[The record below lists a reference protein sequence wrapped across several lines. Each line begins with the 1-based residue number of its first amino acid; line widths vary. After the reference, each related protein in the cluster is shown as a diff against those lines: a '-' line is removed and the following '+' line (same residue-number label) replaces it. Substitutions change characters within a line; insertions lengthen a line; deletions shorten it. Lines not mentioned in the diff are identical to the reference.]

1 MNVLAIMIPLGL
13 ALLGIA
19 VWAFVWAVR
28 HGQLENLEQEGMRI
42 LLDDDE
48 QVVRSHGAV
57 PGTGERGAPS
67 AEQAEQKV
75 ESDP

>member
-1 MNVLAIMIPLGL
+1 MNVLVIMIPLGL
-13 ALLGIA
+13 GLLAIA

-48 QVVRSHGAV
+48 QVVRTHDR
-57 PGTGERGAPS
+57 PHDEDAPAAAADAKS
-67 AEQAEQKV
+67 GH
-75 ESDP
+75 ES